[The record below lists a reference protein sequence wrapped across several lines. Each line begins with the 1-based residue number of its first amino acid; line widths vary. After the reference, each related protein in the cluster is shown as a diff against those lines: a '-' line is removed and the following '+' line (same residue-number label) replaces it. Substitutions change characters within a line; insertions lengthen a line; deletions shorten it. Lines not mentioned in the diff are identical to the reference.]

1 MRIKVTKEQFHLLLA
16 NYQIIS
22 DKGLAMVM
30 NGSTINKIAENK
42 KSGLENHSRLKN
54 GLFPNIRIV
63 NISKTI

>member
-1 MRIKVTKEQFHLLLA
+1 VRIKVTKKQFQLLLA

-22 DKGLAMVM
+22 DKGLAMIM
-30 NGSTINKIAENK
+30 NGATLNKVAENK
-42 KSGLENHSRLKN
+42 KIGLENHSRAKN